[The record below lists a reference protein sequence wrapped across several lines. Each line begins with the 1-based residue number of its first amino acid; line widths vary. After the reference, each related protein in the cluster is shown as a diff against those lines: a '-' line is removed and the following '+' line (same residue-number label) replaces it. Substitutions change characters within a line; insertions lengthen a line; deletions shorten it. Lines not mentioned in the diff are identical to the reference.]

1 MPKTNLDY
9 FFPVLSCRLHSIDD
23 CVLKEIAFSLFMGPP
38 ACQINISSNFLFS
51 SIKSLISYLDRG
63 NNFLSLHV
71 QIPSPNVAEGH
82 QFKNAILM
90 ADLAGSRVIT
100 EDELDSTTLR
110 IAIEEI
116 LGMWNLWSVLTDV
129 VIEKVCSC
137 KMMLP

>member
-1 MPKTNLDY
+1 MISKKKT
-9 FFPVLSCRLHSIDD
+9 
-23 CVLKEIAFSLFMGPP
+23 
-38 ACQINISSNFLFS
+38 
-51 SIKSLISYLDRG
+51 
-63 NNFLSLHV
+63 V

-116 LGMWNLWSVLTDV
+116 LGMWNLLSVLT
-129 VIEKVCSC
+129 VIVTEKA
-137 KMMLP
+137 